1 MRAANFCKVQTLEIV
16 AKSEK
21 APSDVSVEAAGLLF
35 KVSKPEF
42 NFFADATVKI
52 LALLSP
58 ANSLLQCHSCNAS
71 LAMDVISTAKQNIL
85 ALRSEAVFGEI
96 ADAAGF
102 PADAELTAQALEE
115 CPVSP
120 L

>member
-1 MRAANFCKVQTLEIV
+1 MEL
-16 AKSEK
+16 
-21 APSDVSVEAAGLLF
+21 
-35 KVSKPEF
+35 
-42 NFFADATVKI
+42 
-52 LALLSP
+52 
-58 ANSLLQCHSCNAS
+58 
-71 LAMDVISTAKQNIL
+71 ISSAKQNIL
-85 ALRSEAVFGEI
+85 ALRSEVVFGEI